1 MKVKIPYR
9 NKLTT
14 PMKKEVHK
22 EAMRQLGEKI
32 PEFIHDIETVIL
44 WQLHVQ
50 YGFGHDRLMKFY
62 NSTTEM
68 IESMLEYYCYDTDE
82 EATWIC
88 EQKLKEECGIDIQ
101 KLKGAFQYRPIM
113 K

>member
-44 WQLHVQ
+44 W
-50 YGFGHDRLMKFY
+50 
-62 NSTTEM
+62 
-68 IESMLEYYCYDTDE
+68 
-82 EATWIC
+82 
-88 EQKLKEECGIDIQ
+88 
-101 KLKGAFQYRPIM
+101 
-113 K
+113 